1 MKPTKSFHD
10 LNFLGQNKLIF
21 TMDIGKKNI
30 NVHRQHLNEKQ
41 VKYCREGFLGKL
53 KRMSREMR
61 KSCLRIILS
70 TMKKK

>member
-1 MKPTKSFHD
+1 
-10 LNFLGQNKLIF
+10 
-21 TMDIGKKNI
+21 MDIGKKNI

-41 VKYCREGFLGKL
+41 VKYCREGSLGKL

-61 KSCLRIILS
+61 KSCLRIMLS